1 MERPRR
7 TVVKAIIW
15 NINGLIVMSL
25 VGYVM
30 TGSVGAGGAMA
41 VINTAIGL
49 SLYFLYER
57 IWSRIS
63 WGRVDAQG

>member
-7 TVVKAIIW
+7 TLVKAIIW
-15 NINGLIVMSL
+15 NINGLFVMSV

-30 TGSVGAGGAMA
+30 TGSIGAGGAMA

-63 WGRVDAQG
+63 WGRIDAHA